1 MSEAQTRD
9 IAIYGA
15 GGYGNEVACLI
26 QRINESAPAN
36 APQWNFVGF
45 FDDGVPAGTRTA
57 YGEVL
62 GGLDALNAFPRALA
76 VAIAIASPK
85 ALSTLPQKITNPHV
99 SFPTLIAPGTI
110 FLDRDSVTLGRG
122 NIIGW
127 RSFISCNVT
136 IGDFNIFVGVFS
148 AGHDAQIGNG
158 NAFFPEARLSGHC
171 TVGNANFF
179 GMRTAVLQGVKIG
192 SDTRVGAGAF
202 VMHKTKDGFLYLGNP
217 ARRTDF

>member
-1 MSEAQTRD
+1 MSETRD
-9 IAIYGA
+9 IAVYGA
-15 GGYGNEVACLI
+15 GGYGREIACML
-26 QRINESAPAN
+26 QRINEAAPGG
-36 APQWNFVGF
+36 APEWNFIGF
-45 FDDGVPAGTRTA
+45 FDDGVPAGTRND

-62 GGLDALNAFPRALA
+62 GGLDALNAFPRPLCI
-76 VAIAIASPK
+76 AIAIASPRV
-85 ALSTLPQKITNPHV
+85 LSTLPQKITNPLV

-110 FLDRDSVTLGRG
+110 FPDRDSVTLGRG

-148 AGHDAQIGNG
+148 AGHDAHIGSG
-158 NAFFPEARLSGHC
+158 NAFFPEARISGHC

-179 GMRTAVLQGVKIG
+179 GMRTAVLQGISVG
-192 SDTRVGAGAF
+192 SNTRIGAGAF

-217 ARRTDF
+217 ARKAVF